1 MVKRAGKSG
10 WLGLVVVVAALAL
23 VAGPSLAGQVKP
35 PDAEFDGGG
44 GGKVVFSHDT
54 HTSKAPKCTD
64 CHTKIF
70 KMTKGQRSNP
80 TMKEMQEGKS
90 CGTCH
95 DGKQAFGVTAQDTCA
110 KCHKKS

>member
-1 MVKRAGKSG
+1 MALSSG
-10 WLGLVVVVAALAL
+10 PV
-23 VAGPSLAGQVKP
+23 LAGQAKP
-35 PDAEFDGGG
+35 PDVEFDGGG
-44 GGKVVFSHDT
+44 AGKVVFSHDT
-54 HTSKAPKCTD
+54 HTKNTKCTD

-80 TMKEMQEGKS
+80 TMKEMQDHKS

-95 DGKQAFGVTAQDTCA
+95 DGKKSFGVTAQDTCA